1 MHCPV
6 CNHAD
11 TRVIDT
17 RLSQDGTSIRRRR
30 QCDECSYRFTTGE
43 EIELLTVTVV
53 KRDGVQEPY
62 SREKMVRGLKRALEK
77 RPYLENAFRA
87 LVHDIER
94 DILRI
99 DGHEIRSSDIGEI
112 VMKHMQGFDKV
123 AFIRFA
129 SVYRQ
134 FEDVKTFQDTLD
146 RLTSEVAKKRRKN
159 SS

>member
-6 CNHAD
+6 CSHAD

-43 EIELLTVTVV
+43 EIELLTVMVV
-53 KRDGVQEPY
+53 KRDGSQQPY
-62 SREKMVRGLKRALEK
+62 SREKLVRGLKSSLEK
-77 RPYLENAFRA
+77 RPYVESAFRT

-94 DILRI
+94 DILRL
-99 DGHEIRSSDIGEI
+99 DGHEVRSSDIGEI
-112 VMKHMQGFDKV
+112 VMKHLQGFDKV

-134 FEDVKTFQDTLD
+134 FEDVKTFQETLD
-146 RLTSEVAKKRRKN
+146 RLTEAAKQRKKRPL
-159 SS
+159 